1 MNPKTLFRLV
11 SIIILI
17 LITLACSVVNIPTLQ
32 TPLRLSATTGAPSGI
47 PFIASPIRL
56 VIPNGLAISAR
67 ADLIDVVTDQ
77 TGMSLDVAP
86 AHVQI
91 TLQSYSLESSFQVPQ
106 IFVYPAPGYAAVNQ
120 KAAESIKRLQVILA
134 NPNTQY
140 SNDVL
145 PVIPFLNAAQVF
157 AAQEKIIPF
166 NGGSGIR
173 TVTQYASDVSPI
185 NNGGLFYHFEGLAS
199 DGKYYIVAIL
209 PVNLSFLPADNNP
222 DSPMPSGGIAFP
234 QNNASGI
241 DFENYFKQ
249 AASQIDATAPDQFK
263 PSLNTLDAL
272 IRSISFQ
279 TQ

>member
-1 MNPKTLFRLV
+1 MNSKVALRSIITFV
-11 SIIILI
+11 SIPMI
-17 LITLACSVVNIPTLQ
+17 LACSLVNVPAPT
-32 TPLRLSATTGAPSGI
+32 TSPTLSATVGTQSGI
-47 PFIASPIRL
+47 PFIASPVRL

-91 TLQSYSLESSFQVPQ
+91 TLQSYSLEGSFQVPQ
-106 IFVYPAPGYAAVNQ
+106 IFVYPALSYAAVNQ
-120 KAAESIKRLQVILA
+120 KAAESIKRLQAILA
-134 NPNTQY
+134 NPNAQY
-140 SNDVL
+140 ANDVL
-145 PVIPFLNAAQVF
+145 PYIPFINAGQVL
-157 AAQEKIIPF
+157 AAQEKILPF

-173 TVTQYASDVSPI
+173 VVTQYASDVSPI
-185 NNGGLFYHFEGLAS
+185 NNGGLFCHFEGLTS

-222 DSPMPSGGIAFP
+222 DSPTPSGGIAFP
-234 QNNASGI
+234 QNNASGS

-249 AASQIDATAPDQFK
+249 VTSQIDATAPDQFR
-263 PSLNTLDAL
+263 PSLNTLDVL
-272 IRSISFQ
+272 IQSISFQ